1 MLYTYGGMY
10 LDDDSDIKLPLDE
23 LVKPEDRLVLSEEGA
38 SSMGDCYVPT
48 FHLSDTHTYFT
59 YGHNVTKAKHY
70 TGKGDEVPEFFHGN
84 TLINWAMFAAPR
96 HPLYHRALQN
106 IVEIIKSMYLHHSVV
121 HLTRWD
127 VKFKPIFCTTGFVL
141 TYSVRELELEN
152 SMPADWLPRISTNN
166 FREYGGNV
174 KAISTQKDPSHYR
187 QELKHSAPPFLKEFS
202 PLNWERYMHYLE
214 GKAVMGDGGKEILLI
229 QNGTKRQ
236 FPGYDTFLNM
246 HFTDK
251 HVKHVGDD
259 ILNKIPVGKLIS
271 ASETIESVYSKQ
283 HVHKVLGQQRASPKK
298 QSQHDRKIKA
308 AFSGPEHQQ
317 ALSESQMVVANFLKD
332 VQTVVNGKEMGC
344 WGDDYGGT
352 RDDYLKGQWEEVL
365 KGTPVMVYPL
375 CTGRFAQGNT
385 QILLF

>member
-1 MLYTYGGMY
+1 MLVFVTIGQ
-10 LDDDSDIKLPLDE
+10 I
-23 LVKPEDRLVLSEEGA
+23 VKPEDRLVLSEEGA

-59 YGHNVTKAKHY
+59 YGHNVTRAKHY
-70 TGKGDEVPEFFHGN
+70 TGKGDDTGGHEFFHGN

-106 IVEIIKSMYLHHSVV
+106 IVEIIRSMYLQHSVV

-141 TYSVRELELEN
+141 TYSVREIELEN
-152 SMPADWLPRISTNN
+152 NIAPEWLPRISINN

-174 KAISTQKDPSHYR
+174 KAISTQKDPNHYR

-202 PLNWERYMHYLE
+202 PLNWERYMQYLE

-229 QNGTKRQ
+229 QNGTKRH

-251 HVKHVGDD
+251 HIKHVGDD
-259 ILNKIPVGKLIS
+259 ILNKIPEGTVIKPT
-271 ASETIESVYSKQ
+271 EKIESVYSKQ
-283 HVHKVLGQQRASPKK
+283 HVHKVLGQQRARAHAHTNHTHAHTKK
-298 QSQHDRKIKA
+298 QSLVDRKIKA
-308 AFSGPEHQQ
+308 AFSGPEHQA
-317 ALSESQMVVANFLKD
+317 ALTEGQKQISKFLKE
-332 VQTVVNGKEMGC
+332 VQDVVNSREMGC
-344 WGDDYGGT
+344 WGDNYGGT
-352 RDDYLKGQWEEVL
+352 RDDYLKNQWEDVL
-365 KGTPVMVYPL
+365 KTTPVMVYPL
-375 CTGRFAQGNT
+375 CTGEHIYF
-385 QILLF
+385 FV